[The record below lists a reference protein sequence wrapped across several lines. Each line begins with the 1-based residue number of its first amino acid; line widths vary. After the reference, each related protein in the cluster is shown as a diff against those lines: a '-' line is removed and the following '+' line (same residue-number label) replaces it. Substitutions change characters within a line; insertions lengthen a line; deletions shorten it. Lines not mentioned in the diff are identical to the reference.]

1 MNPRR
6 GPRAPARC
14 RAVVAASTGSF
25 EAETEDVGSHGCQ
38 VVSPVAVRKG
48 DAVAVAIT
56 NGTLSDPL
64 RVTGKVAWVSQRPPW
79 RVGIAFDEASIEAG
93 TRWFERLVAAHP
105 RLGAFRRVPER
116 IPVEATVYLAPP
128 PRFLVDFT
136 ADEAAFLRAI
146 ASGVRIDELQARL
159 RGRWAP
165 AQRALFSLLAR
176 QAVTLVR
183 GQAVHPDAWKR
194 ILADVEAS
202 LAVESLGAAPSTL
215 AAPPEPPRR
224 TATPVPMAPPAT
236 PFPALPSPTPVP
248 EPARLATPVPGA
260 VPPASRFG
268 TAPQDPHPIL
278 ELRDEGPSL
287 DLAQP
292 TPPAPAVA
300 ARGAG
305 RATDA
310 GGGWGGPG
318 RAPPPD
324 FAGAGVGWRARAP
337 RIRPPEA
344 QGLLDR
350 ARAEISA
357 GNVNGAIALLRRA
370 LTLSPGD
377 PEVADALGKLAFK
390 DRDPE
395 SR

>member
-165 AQRALFSLLAR
+165 AQRALFSL
-176 QAVTLVR
+176 
-183 GQAVHPDAWKR
+183 
-194 ILADVEAS
+194 
-202 LAVESLGAAPSTL
+202 
-215 AAPPEPPRR
+215 
-224 TATPVPMAPPAT
+224 M
-236 PFPALPSPTPVP
+236 F
-248 EPARLATPVPGA
+248 
-260 VPPASRFG
+260 
-268 TAPQDPHPIL
+268 
-278 ELRDEGPSL
+278 
-287 DLAQP
+287 
-292 TPPAPAVA
+292 
-300 ARGAG
+300 
-305 RATDA
+305 
-310 GGGWGGPG
+310 
-318 RAPPPD
+318 
-324 FAGAGVGWRARAP
+324 
-337 RIRPPEA
+337 
-344 QGLLDR
+344 DR
-350 ARAEISA
+350 
-357 GNVNGAIALLRRA
+357 
-370 LTLSPGD
+370 
-377 PEVADALGKLAFK
+377 
-390 DRDPE
+390 
-395 SR
+395 